1 MRVSLGMLVA
11 VLAAL
16 VASVPAGAQTSGNES
31 FSGVIVASS
40 TLGEREVLAS
50 SIVAKGVFTGAG
62 KIVEI
67 PSLPG
72 DPDGV
77 VRDDLVFAD
86 GTMHLVSTAVDFSV
100 SLNPISCLLTVSV
113 AQTGVITG
121 GTGAFAAASGTF
133 TGSVDGQG
141 VLPRNPDRSCAL
153 DQSPRHE
160 VDKVSAVG
168 TLSF

>member
-1 MRVSLGMLVA
+1 MLVA

-16 VASVPAGAQTSGNES
+16 AASVPAGAQTSGNES
-31 FSGVIVASS
+31 FNGVIVASS
-40 TLGEREVLAS
+40 ALGEREVLAS

-77 VRDDLVFAD
+77 VRDDLVFA
-86 GTMHLVSTAVDFSV
+86 GGSMHLVSTAVDFSV
-100 SLNPISCLLTVSV
+100 SLNPLSCLLTVSV

-121 GTGAFAAASGTF
+121 GTGAFAGASGTF
-133 TGSVDGQG
+133 TG
-141 VLPRNPDRSCAL
+141 
-153 DQSPRHE
+153 
-160 VDKVSAVG
+160 
-168 TLSF
+168 

>member
-1 MRVSLGMLVA
+1 MRGSLGMLAAVVA
-11 VLAAL
+11 ALAAS
-16 VASVPAGAQTSGNES
+16 APAGAQTSGNES
-31 FSGVIVASS
+31 FSGLIVASS
-40 TLGEREVLAS
+40 TSGEREVLAS
-50 SIVAKGVFTGAG
+50 AIIAKGVFTGAA

-86 GTMHLVSTAVDFSV
+86 GTMHLVSTAVDFSI
-100 SLNPISCLLTVSV
+100 SLNPLSCLLTVSV

-121 GTGAFAAASGTF
+121 GTGAFAGASGRF
-133 TGSVDGQG
+133 IGSVEGQG
-141 VLPRNPDRSCAL
+141 VLPRNLDRTCAQ

-160 VDKVSAVG
+160 VDKFSATG